1 VDGKPK
7 FFVMKP
13 EVVSDLLA
21 QGKKI
26 KEEEEAAEKAKKE
39 AQMRARKAVDKDA
52 DKAGSK

>member
-1 VDGKPK
+1 
-7 FFVMKP
+7 MKP